1 MPIPSTGD
9 GYDGQADGGE
19 AEESFKP
26 LTRAELENRVLD
38 GVKRKELEAQKEGS
52 LYDIEH
58 GKRSLDI
65 RACRSK
71 SRSCRLSKGEATTS
85 YLGRGYLTGV

>member
-58 GKRSLDI
+58 GK
-65 RACRSK
+65 SK
-71 SRSCRLSKGEATTS
+71 EPGHKGVQKQKSK
-85 YLGRGYLTGV
+85 LPIK